1 MDSIVPYDAIVL
13 QYGLNVMTPEILHY
27 GSYARKMTE
36 VVLHLRE
43 CYPHTDI
50 ILMGVGDRS
59 RKANGSF
66 VTMPAVVALSEAQRR
81 AARSAGVVFWD
92 TYEAMGGHNGML
104 DYVANGQAN
113 KDYTHINHKG
123 GKRLATEFVKSLEY
137 EMNREGL

>member
-1 MDSIVPYDAIVL
+1 MYKR
-13 QYGLNVMTPEILHY
+13 Q
-27 GSYARKMTE
+27 
-36 VVLHLRE
+36 
-43 CYPHTDI
+43 
-50 ILMGVGDRS
+50 
-59 RKANGSF
+59 
-66 VTMPAVVALSEAQRR
+66 AQRR

-104 DYVANGQAN
+104 GYVANGQAN

>member
-36 VVLHLRE
+36 VVRHLRE

-59 RKANGSF
+59 RKANGAF

-81 AARSAGVVFWD
+81 A
-92 TYEAMGGHNGML
+92 
-104 DYVANGQAN
+104 ANGQAN

>member
-1 MDSIVPYDAIVL
+1 MVL
-13 QYGLNVMTPEILHY
+13 
-27 GSYARKMTE
+27 S
-36 VVLHLRE
+36 
-43 CYPHTDI
+43 
-50 ILMGVGDRS
+50 RS
-59 RKANGSF
+59 
-66 VTMPAVVALSEAQRR
+66 
-81 AARSAGVVFWD
+81 ARSAGVVFWD